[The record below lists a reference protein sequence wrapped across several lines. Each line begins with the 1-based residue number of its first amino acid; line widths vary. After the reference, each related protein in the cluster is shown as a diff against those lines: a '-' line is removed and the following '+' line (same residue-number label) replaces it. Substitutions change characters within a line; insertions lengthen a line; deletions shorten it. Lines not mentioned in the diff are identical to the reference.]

1 MVIFLPDQSSYGYK
15 DSYIYAALPGFSGAA
30 AGTAVI
36 CFIFSPVSYIL
47 KGMQICI
54 CFKEDMATPAT
65 ITTIWAT
72 FRDKFF
78 PSEMHCSPT
87 AIPGLEFNFCKID
100 KHKYFNGIFPL

>member
-1 MVIFLPDQSSYGYK
+1 MVIFLPNQSPYGYK
-15 DSYIYAALPGFSGAA
+15 DSYIFAALPGFSGTA
-30 AGTAVI
+30 AGTTVI

-47 KGMQICI
+47 KGMQIRI

-78 PSEMHCSPT
+78 PSEMHCTLT
-87 AIPGLEFNFCKID
+87 AIPGQEFNLCKID
-100 KHKYFNGIFPL
+100 KHKSFNGIFPL